1 MRKGVK
7 ATGARPSVAFFSV
20 PPLEMAL
27 HMLIAFTYL
36 PGFVTMIFRGM
47 PTVWRGRHR
56 LIFCWLIFM
65 QAVSPGRKTLE
76 EMARWTP
83 ATITAWR
90 FGRLRK
96 AASWNV
102 HLLVSW
108 LAHDLVATLPAP
120 ANGILYLFGDG
131 SHADKRGTK
140 NPVVQKGRISQHH
153 PWFFGLRFVLLM
165 AAWDGYRVP
174 VGFRLILPKRHAAYR
189 SENAVFREMVAA
201 FVPPSW
207 AKLVIVGGDAA
218 YGSKANMDMVQD
230 RDKADSARRWGFV
243 VAIARTWK
251 TVEEQSLKNLVTHV
265 PHTYDQCTRVP
276 RAQGRKGRKTFWTY
290 STCLY
295 LRHVGDVTVV
305 LSKKGRNTGPQPTKI
320 LVTNLAELTPS
331 QVVCIDQKRWAI
343 ELMNWE
349 LKSGL
354 GLGEHQVSGDTNRS
368 EKSVGIA
375 VLAYL
380 FVMRMR
386 HHEIVPGKPWSIF
399 QLQHA
404 LRLRVMTNQVEH
416 TVKVK
421 MAKAYNAA

>member
-1 MRKGVK
+1 
-7 ATGARPSVAFFSV
+7 
-20 PPLEMAL
+20 
-27 HMLIAFTYL
+27 MLIAFTYL
-36 PGFVTMIFRGM
+36 PGFVTLVFRGM

-65 QAVSPGRKTLE
+65 QAVSPGHKTLA

-90 FGRLRK
+90 FGRLLK
-96 AASWNV
+96 AAYWNV

-108 LAHDLVATLPAP
+108 LAQDLVATLPAP
-120 ANGILYLFGDG
+120 ANGILYMFGDG

-140 NPVVQKGRISQHH
+140 NPVAQKGRISKHH

-174 VGFRLILPKRHAAYR
+174 VGFRIILPKRHAAYR
-189 SENAVFREMVAA
+189 SENVLFREMVEA

-218 YGSKANMDMVQD
+218 YGSKANMRMVQD

-243 VAIARTWK
+243 FAIARTWK
-251 TVEEQSLKNLVTHV
+251 TVEEKSLKNLVPHV
-265 PHTYDQCTRVP
+265 PHKYYQCTRVP
-276 RAQGRKGRKTFWTY
+276 REGRKGRKTFWTY
-290 STCLY
+290 STCLCV
-295 LRHVGDVTVV
+295 RHVGDVTVV
-305 LSKKGRNTGPQPTKI
+305 LSKKGRNLGPQHTKI
-320 LVTNLAELTPS
+320 LVTNLAALTPS
-331 QVVCIDQKRWAI
+331 QVVCIYQKRWAI

-349 LKSGL
+349 LKAGL

-380 FVMRMR
+380 FVLRVC

-404 LRLRVMTNQVEH
+404 LRLRAMTNQVEH
-416 TVKVK
+416 QVKVK
-421 MAKAYNAA
+421 MGQTRKAA

>member
-1 MRKGVK
+1 
-7 ATGARPSVAFFSV
+7 
-20 PPLEMAL
+20 
-27 HMLIAFTYL
+27 MLIAFTYL
-36 PGFVTMIFRGM
+36 PGFVTLVFRGM

-90 FGRLRK
+90 FGRLLK

-108 LAHDLVATLPAP
+108 LAQDLLTTLPAP

-140 NPVVQKGRISQHH
+140 NPMGQKGRISQHH
-153 PWFFGLRFVLLM
+153 PWFFGLRFALLM
-165 AAWDGYRVP
+165 AAWDGYRIP
-174 VGFRLILPKRHAAYR
+174 VDFRLILPKRHADYR
-189 SENAVFREMVAA
+189 SENALFREMVGA
-201 FVPPSW
+201 FVPPRW

-218 YGSKANMDMVQD
+218 YGSQANMRMVQD
-230 RDKADSARRWGFV
+230 RDKADPARRWGFV
-243 VAIARTWK
+243 FAIARTWK
-251 TVEEQSLKNLVTHV
+251 TAEEKTIKNLVAHV
-265 PHTYDQCTRVP
+265 PHTYSQRTRVP
-276 RAQGRKGRKTFWTY
+276 REQARQSRKTFWTFH
-290 STCLY
+290 TRLC
-295 LRHVGDVTVV
+295 LRHIGEVTVI
-305 LSKKGRNTGPQPTKI
+305 LSKRGRNLGPKQTKI
-320 LVTNLAELTPS
+320 LVTNLAELTAS
-331 QVVCIDQKRWAI
+331 QVVCIYQKRWAI
-343 ELMNWE
+343 ELLNWE

-354 GLGEHQVSGDTNRS
+354 GLGEHQVSGDQNRR

-380 FVMRMR
+380 FVLRVC
-386 HHEIVPGKPWSIF
+386 HHEIIPGKPWSIF

-416 TVKVK
+416 KVKVT
-421 MAKAYNAA
+421 MAKTRKAA

>member
-1 MRKGVK
+1 
-7 ATGARPSVAFFSV
+7 
-20 PPLEMAL
+20 
-27 HMLIAFTYL
+27 MLIAFTYL
-36 PGFVTMIFRGM
+36 PGFVTMVFRGM

-65 QAVSPGRKTLE
+65 QAVSPGRQTLE

-90 FGRLRK
+90 FGRLLK

-102 HLLVSW
+102 PLLVSW
-108 LAHDLVATLPAP
+108 LAQDLVATLPAP

-165 AAWDGYRVP
+165 AAWDGYRIP
-174 VGFRLILPKRHAAYR
+174 VGCRRILPKRHAGYR
-189 SENAVFREMVAA
+189 SENALFREMVGA

-218 YGSKANMDMVQD
+218 YGSKANMAMVKD
-230 RDKADSARRWGFV
+230 RDKTDTARRWGFV
-243 VAIARTWK
+243 FAIARTWK
-251 TVEEQSLKNLVTHV
+251 TVEDKSLKNLVTHV

-276 RAQGRKGRKTFWTY
+276 REGRKGRKTFWTY
-290 STCLY
+290 STCVC
-295 LRHVGDVTVV
+295 LRHGGDVTVV
-305 LSKKGRNTGPQPTKI
+305 LSKKGRNLGPQHTTI

-331 QVVCIDQKRWAI
+331 QVVCIYQKRWAI

-354 GLGEHQVSGDTNRS
+354 GLGEHQVSGDKNRS
-368 EKSVGIA
+368 EHSVGIA
-375 VLAYL
+375 VLGYL
-380 FVMRMR
+380 LVMRVC

-421 MAKAYNAA
+421 MAKACKAA

>member
-1 MRKGVK
+1 
-7 ATGARPSVAFFSV
+7 
-20 PPLEMAL
+20 
-27 HMLIAFTYL
+27 MLIAFTYL
-36 PGFVTMIFRGM
+36 PGFVTMVFRGM

-65 QAVSPGRKTLE
+65 QAVHPGRKTLA
-76 EMARWTP
+76 EMAKWTP

-96 AASWNV
+96 ATYWNV

-108 LAHDLVATLPAP
+108 LAQDLMATLPP
-120 ANGILYLFGDG
+120 PSNGVLYLFGDG

-140 NPVVQKGRISQHH
+140 NPVVQKGRISTHH

-174 VGFRLILPKRHAAYR
+174 VGFRLILPKRHAHYR
-189 SENAVFREMVAA
+189 SENVLLREMVGE

-218 YGSKANMDMVQD
+218 YGSKANMDMVKD
-230 RDKADSARRWGFV
+230 RDKADTARRWGFV
-243 VAIARTWK
+243 FAIARTWK
-251 TVEEQSLKNLVTHV
+251 TVEEKSLKNLVTHV
-265 PHTYDQCTRVP
+265 PHKYYQCTRVP
-276 RAQGRKGRKTFWTY
+276 REGRKGRRTFWTFH
-290 STCLY
+290 TRLC
-295 LRHVGDVTVV
+295 LRHIGEVTVV
-305 LSKKGRNTGPQPTKI
+305 LSKRGRNLGPKQTKI
-320 LVTNLAELTPS
+320 LVTNLAEVTSS
-331 QVVCIDQKRWAI
+331 QVVCIYQKRWAI
-343 ELMNWE
+343 ELLNWE

-354 GLGEHQVSGDTNRS
+354 GLGEHQVSGDKNRS

-380 FVMRMR
+380 FVLRVC

-404 LRLRVMTNQVEH
+404 LRLQVMTNQVEH
-416 TVKVK
+416 KVKVK
-421 MAKAYNAA
+421 MGKIRKAA

>member
-1 MRKGVK
+1 MTKGVK
-7 ATGARPSVAFFSV
+7 TTWELPWVAFFSL
-20 PPLEMAL
+20 PPLPRAL

-36 PGFVTMIFRGM
+36 PGFVTMVFRGM

-83 ATITAWR
+83 ASITAWR
-90 FGRLRK
+90 FGRVLK
-96 AASWNV
+96 AAYWNV

-108 LAHDLVATLPAP
+108 LAQDLVATLPAP

-140 NPVVQKGRISQHH
+140 NPVAQKGRISQHH
-153 PWFFGLRFVLLM
+153 PWF
-165 AAWDGYRVP
+165 
-174 VGFRLILPKRHAAYR
+174 
-189 SENAVFREMVAA
+189 REMVGA
-201 FVPPSW
+201 FVPPRW

-218 YGSKANMDMVQD
+218 YGSKANMDMVKD
-230 RDKADSARRWGFV
+230 RDKADTVRRWGFV
-243 VAIARTWK
+243 FAIARTWK
-251 TVEEQSLKNLVTHV
+251 TVEEKTRKNLVTHL
-265 PHTYDQCTRVP
+265 PRQYYQRTQVP
-276 RAQGRKGRKTFWTY
+276 RETAGKGRRTFWTY
-290 STCLY
+290 HTRVC
-295 LRHVGDVTVV
+295 LRHVGDVTLV
-305 LSKKGRNTGPQPTKI
+305 LSKKGRNIGPHNTKL

-331 QVVCIDQKRWAI
+331 QVVRIYQKRWAI
-343 ELMNWE
+343 ELVNWE

-354 GLGEHQVSGDTNRS
+354 GLGEHQVRGDTNRS

-380 FVMRMR
+380 LVLRVC
-386 HHEIVPGKPWSIF
+386 HHEIAPGKPWSIF

-404 LRLRVMTNQVEH
+404 LRLRVMTTQVEH
-416 TVKVK
+416 QVKVK
-421 MAKAYNAA
+421 MAKTRKAA

>member
-1 MRKGVK
+1 
-7 ATGARPSVAFFSV
+7 
-20 PPLEMAL
+20 MAL

-36 PGFVTMIFRGM
+36 PGFVTMVFPGM

-65 QAVSPGRKTLE
+65 QAVPPGRKTLE

-90 FGRLRK
+90 FGRLLK
-96 AASWNV
+96 AAYWNV

-108 LAHDLVATLPAP
+108 LAQDLVATLPVP

-140 NPVVQKGRISQHH
+140 NPVAQKGRISQHH
-153 PWFFGLRFVLLM
+153 PWFFGRRFVLLM
-165 AAWDGYRVP
+165 AAWDGYRLP
-174 VGFRLILPKRHAAYR
+174 VGFRLILPKCHTGYR
-189 SENAVFREMVAA
+189 SENAVFREMGGE
-201 FVPPSW
+201 FVPPQW

-218 YGSKANMDMVQD
+218 YGSQANIGMVKD
-230 RDKADSARRWGFV
+230 RDKADPARRWGFV
-243 VAIARTWK
+243 FAIARTWK
-251 TVEEQSLKNLVTHV
+251 TGEDKTMKNLVTHV
-265 PHTYDQCTRVP
+265 PHKYYQRTRVP
-276 RAQGRKGRKTFWTY
+276 RDHAGKSRRTFWTY
-290 STCLY
+290 STRLC
-295 LRHVGDVTVV
+295 LRHVGDVTLV
-305 LSKKGRNTGPQPTKI
+305 LSKKGRNLGPKQTKI
-320 LVTNLAELTPS
+320 LVTNLTELTPS
-331 QVVCIDQKRWAI
+331 QVVCTYQKRWAI
-343 ELMNWE
+343 ELLNWE

-354 GLGEHQVSGDTNRS
+354 GLGEHQVTGDTTRS

-380 FVMRMR
+380 FVLRVG

-404 LRLRVMTNQVEH
+404 LRLRAMTNQVEH
-416 TVKVK
+416 TVKMK
-421 MAKAYNAA
+421 MAKTRKAA